1 MIDLFKLILGVLASL
16 FRSGAKLEAEIL
28 VLRQQ
33 INVLRRRA
41 SKRPHLNNTDRFLF
55 VWLYRWF
62 PSVLGAIAIVRPE
75 TIVRWHR
82 AGFRAYWRWRSR
94 NRVGRPKVSI
104 ELRTL
109 IGEMSC
115 ANRLWGAPRI
125 HGELLKLGFEVAQS
139 TVARYMCRRFGP
151 PSQGWRMFLSNHAD
165 GIAAV
170 DLFVLPT
177 VAFQILDCLVIL
189 RHGRRFWMSF
199 GVASNPTAEW
209 ISRQI
214 TEAFPWDHAP
224 EYLIR
229 DRDRSYGSVFVRCL
243 CAMGIRDR
251 PIAPRSPWQNA
262 YVERL
267 IGTIRR
273 ECLDHIIVFGETHL
287 RRIVGAY
294 AAYYNEVRG
303 PIDLWT
309 RTPRSIAPFS
319 ASAPSHHNLSSADFI
334 INIAEFEFSVHTGL
348 DLRRGVRALSPA
360 SAGLSLWVR
369 SVLAGFNPL
378 WLDLNLAGAGFDLS
392 LDAPP
397 FQAHQDQTASSE
409 SFRGKRTQN
418 HGALPERRELWLC
431 SKGPTE
437 KET

>member
-1 MIDLFKLILGVLASL
+1 MTDLFKLILGVLASL
-16 FRSGAKLEAEIL
+16 SRSRAKLEAEIL

-151 PSQGWRMFLSNHAD
+151 PSQGWRTFLSNHAD

-177 VAFQILDCLVIL
+177 ITFQTLYCLVIL

-199 GVASNPTAEW
+199 GVTSNPTAEW

-229 DRDRSYGSVFVRCL
+229 DRDRSYGSVFVRRL

-267 IGTIRR
+267 IGMIRR

-294 AAYYNEVRG
+294 AAYYNES
-303 PIDLWT
+303 
-309 RTPRSIAPFS
+309 RTHRSLDKDAPFHRTIQRLGAITS
-319 ASAPSHHNLSSADFI
+319 QPVLGGLHHQYCRI
-334 INIAEFEFSVHTGL
+334 
-348 DLRRGVRALSPA
+348 
-360 SAGLSLWVR
+360 
-369 SVLAGFNPL
+369 
-378 WLDLNLAGAGFDLS
+378 
-392 LDAPP
+392 
-397 FQAHQDQTASSE
+397 
-409 SFRGKRTQN
+409 
-418 HGALPERRELWLC
+418 
-431 SKGPTE
+431 
-437 KET
+437 